1 MERTFYS
8 DTPRQ
13 VLDTLDTDP
22 DQGLSQGEG
31 ARRLAGYGE
40 NKLEKA
46 KPPGLF
52 RQVLAQLRDPMILVL
67 LAAAALSFFAGG
79 GQDWLDTAII
89 LLIVVFN
96 TVISVS
102 QEDNARKALE
112 ALEKLAAPRAR
123 VLREGVE
130 RRLEST
136 HLVPGDILLL
146 EAGDY
151 VPADGRILWAAGLQT
166 DESAMTGE
174 SLPVHKRAGD
184 GLPPDT
190 PLAERKNMVIGGT
203 VVTGGRAKVVVT
215 ATGMQTEMGKIA
227 GLLLRQGQ
235 GETPLQRKMK
245 EVSRVLSLVCVGVC
259 AVMFGVGMLQH
270 RDILDMFLTAVALA
284 VAAIP
289 EALSS
294 IVTIVLAMGTQKMAK
309 QNAIMK
315 DLKAVE
321 AIPEGLPAIVTI
333 VLAVGVGRM
342 ARRNAIIKRLPA
354 VETLGCASVI
364 CSDKTGTL
372 TKNQMT
378 VLEVWTPAPAHR
390 DRALTLGTLC
400 GDAQE
405 GPGGYIGDPTE
416 TAIAQAAAQAGLEKA
431 TLERDMPRRGE
442 APFDSVR
449 KRMATCHALPNGE
462 ALVAVKGAPEAVL
475 ARCTH
480 LLGAQ
485 GPRPL
490 TDGDRRR
497 IAQVGGDLA
506 GQALRVLAVA
516 QRLQPA
522 LPKSMAAES
531 LEAELT
537 FVGLIGMMDPPR
549 PEVRQAVDRCA
560 GAGIRPVMITGD
572 HKDTAVAIAKQ
583 LNIYRPGDKA
593 IDGAGLDFLPQETLE
608 EEIEAFS
615 VYARVTPEHK
625 MRIVQAWQRRGHVV
639 AMTGDGVNDAPALK
653 AADIGCAMGKTGTDV
668 AKGAADMILT
678 DDNFATVVAAVEQ
691 GRGIY
696 ANIRKAIHYLLSCNI
711 GEILTIF
718 LATLLPV
725 SQAPL
730 SPVQLLWLN
739 LVTDSLPALALGM
752 EPVEKT
758 AMTQPP
764 RGKEEPLFSRA
775 FSRRLAWQGA
785 LVGGITLLAY
795 GLGFH
800 LTGTFAVA
808 NTMAFATLTFSQL
821 FHAFDVRSETT
832 PLFRLGVLS
841 NKAMNKAF
849 LAGAALQAAVLLAPP
864 LQGAF
869 SVVPLALEQWG
880 MVLALALT
888 PLVVCEAA
896 KLLRPKGRKKS
907 QAEAARGVRETVGTR

>member
-22 DQGLSQGEG
+22 DQGLTQGEG

-151 VPADGRILWAAGLQT
+151 VPADGRILWAAGFQT

-289 EALSS
+289 E
-294 IVTIVLAMGTQKMAK
+294 
-309 QNAIMK
+309 
-315 DLKAVE
+315 
-321 AIPEGLPAIVTI
+321 GLPAIVTI
-333 VLAVGVGRM
+333 VLAVGGGRV
-342 ARRNAIIKRLPA
+342 ARRHAIIKRPPA
-354 VETLGCASVI
+354 GGTPGCAPGI
-364 CSDKTGTL
+364 FSDKTGTL

-378 VLEVWTPAPAHR
+378 VLEVWTPTPALR

-431 TLERDMPRRGE
+431 ALERDMPRRGE

-864 LQGAF
+864 LQGVFA
-869 SVVPLALEQWG
+869 VVPMDLAQWG
-880 MVLALALT
+880 IVLGLALT
-888 PLVVCEAA
+888 PLVVCELA
-896 KLLRPKGRKKS
+896 KGLRRARAGRR
-907 QAEAARGVRETVGTR
+907 AAREEKSPVYR

>member
-289 EALSS
+289 E
-294 IVTIVLAMGTQKMAK
+294 
-309 QNAIMK
+309 
-315 DLKAVE
+315 
-321 AIPEGLPAIVTI
+321 GLPAIVTI

-342 ARRNAIIKRLPA
+342 ARLNAIIKRLPA

-522 LPKSMAAES
+522 LPKSMAAEG

-696 ANIRKAIHYLLSCNI
+696 ANLRKAIHYLLSCNL

-800 LTGTFAVA
+800 LTGAFAVA

-896 KLLRPKGRKKS
+896 KLLRPKGRKGS
-907 QAEAARGVRETVGTR
+907 PAGAAQGARETVGTR

>member
-289 EALSS
+289 E
-294 IVTIVLAMGTQKMAK
+294 
-309 QNAIMK
+309 
-315 DLKAVE
+315 
-321 AIPEGLPAIVTI
+321 GLPAIVTI

-378 VLEVWTPAPAHR
+378 VLEVWTPAPALR

-431 TLERDMPRRGE
+431 ALERDMPRRGE

-888 PLVVCEAA
+888 PLVVCEIEKA
-896 KLLRPKGRKKS
+896 LRRARAGRR
-907 QAEAARGVRETVGTR
+907 AAREEKSPVYR

>member
-289 EALSS
+289 E
-294 IVTIVLAMGTQKMAK
+294 
-309 QNAIMK
+309 
-315 DLKAVE
+315 
-321 AIPEGLPAIVTI
+321 GLPAIVTI

-431 TLERDMPRRGE
+431 ALERDMPRRGE

-764 RGKEEPLFSRA
+764 RGKEEPLFSKA

-864 LQGAF
+864 LQGVFA
-869 SVVPLALEQWG
+869 VVPMDLAQWG
-880 MVLALALT
+880 IVLGLALT
-888 PLVVCEAA
+888 PLVVCELA
-896 KLLRPKGRKKS
+896 KGLRRARAGRR
-907 QAEAARGVRETVGTR
+907 AAREEKSPVYR

>member
-22 DQGLSQGEG
+22 DQGLTQGEG

-46 KPPGLF
+46 KPPGLL

-289 EALSS
+289 E
-294 IVTIVLAMGTQKMAK
+294 
-309 QNAIMK
+309 
-315 DLKAVE
+315 
-321 AIPEGLPAIVTI
+321 GLPAIVTI

-431 TLERDMPRRGE
+431 ALERDMPRRGE

-522 LPKSMAAES
+522 LPKSMAAEG

-888 PLVVCEAA
+888 PLVVCEIEKA
-896 KLLRPKGRKKS
+896 LRRARAGRR
-907 QAEAARGVRETVGTR
+907 AAREEKSPVYR

>member
-22 DQGLSQGEG
+22 DQGLTQGEG

-289 EALSS
+289 E
-294 IVTIVLAMGTQKMAK
+294 
-309 QNAIMK
+309 
-315 DLKAVE
+315 
-321 AIPEGLPAIVTI
+321 GLPAIVTI

-378 VLEVWTPAPAHR
+378 VLEVWTPTPALR

-431 TLERDMPRRGE
+431 ALERDMPRRGE

-764 RGKEEPLFSRA
+764 RGKEEPLFSKA

-864 LQGAF
+864 LQGVFA
-869 SVVPLALEQWG
+869 VVPMDLAQWG
-880 MVLALALT
+880 IVLGLALT
-888 PLVVCEAA
+888 PLVVCELA
-896 KLLRPKGRKKS
+896 KGLRRARAGRR
-907 QAEAARGVRETVGTR
+907 AAREEKSPVYR

>member
-22 DQGLSQGEG
+22 DQGLTQGEG

-289 EALSS
+289 E
-294 IVTIVLAMGTQKMAK
+294 
-309 QNAIMK
+309 
-315 DLKAVE
+315 
-321 AIPEGLPAIVTI
+321 GLPAIVTI

-431 TLERDMPRRGE
+431 ALERDMPRRGE

-808 NTMAFATLTFSQL
+808 NTMAFATLTLSQL
-821 FHAFDVRSETT
+821 FHAFDVRSEDT
-832 PLFRLGVLS
+832 PLFRLGWFS
-841 NKAMNKAF
+841 NPAMNRAF
-849 LAGAALQAAVLLAPP
+849 LAGAALQGAVLLAPP
-864 LQGAF
+864 LQGVFA
-869 SVVPLALEQWG
+869 VVPMDLAQWG
-880 MVLALALT
+880 IVLGLALT

-907 QAEAARGVRETVGTR
+907 QAGAAQGARETVGTR

>member
-22 DQGLSQGEG
+22 DQGLTQGEG

-151 VPADGRILWAAGLQT
+151 VPADGRILWAAGFQT

-289 EALSS
+289 E
-294 IVTIVLAMGTQKMAK
+294 
-309 QNAIMK
+309 
-315 DLKAVE
+315 
-321 AIPEGLPAIVTI
+321 GLPAIVTI

-378 VLEVWTPAPAHR
+378 VLEVWTPTPALR

-431 TLERDMPRRGE
+431 ALERDMPRRGE

-888 PLVVCEAA
+888 PLVVCEIEKA
-896 KLLRPKGRKKS
+896 LRRARAGRR
-907 QAEAARGVRETVGTR
+907 AAREEKSPVYR

>member
-46 KPPGLF
+46 KPPGLL

-289 EALSS
+289 E
-294 IVTIVLAMGTQKMAK
+294 
-309 QNAIMK
+309 
-315 DLKAVE
+315 
-321 AIPEGLPAIVTI
+321 GLPAIVTI

-431 TLERDMPRRGE
+431 ALERDMPRRGE

-849 LAGAALQAAVLLAPP
+849 LAGAALQGAVLLAPP
-864 LQGAF
+864 LQGVFA
-869 SVVPLALEQWG
+869 VVPLALEQWG

-907 QAEAARGVRETVGTR
+907 QAEAAQGARETVGTR

>member
-46 KPPGLF
+46 KPPGLL

-289 EALSS
+289 E
-294 IVTIVLAMGTQKMAK
+294 
-309 QNAIMK
+309 
-315 DLKAVE
+315 
-321 AIPEGLPAIVTI
+321 GLPAIVTI

-522 LPKSMAAES
+522 LPKSMAAEG

-821 FHAFDVRSETT
+821 FHAFDVRSEDT
-832 PLFRLGVLS
+832 PLFRLGWFS
-841 NKAMNKAF
+841 NPAMNRAF
-849 LAGAALQAAVLLAPP
+849 LAGAALQGAVLLAPP
-864 LQGAF
+864 LQGVFA
-869 SVVPLALEQWG
+869 VVPMDLAQWG
-880 MVLALALT
+880 IVLGLALT
-888 PLVVCEAA
+888 PLVVCEIEKA
-896 KLLRPKGRKKS
+896 LRRARAGRR
-907 QAEAARGVRETVGTR
+907 AAREEKSPVYR

>member
-22 DQGLSQGEG
+22 DQGLTQGEG

-151 VPADGRILWAAGLQT
+151 VPADGRILWAAGFQT

-289 EALSS
+289 E
-294 IVTIVLAMGTQKMAK
+294 
-309 QNAIMK
+309 
-315 DLKAVE
+315 
-321 AIPEGLPAIVTI
+321 GLPAIVTI

-378 VLEVWTPAPAHR
+378 VLEVWTPTPALR

-431 TLERDMPRRGE
+431 ALERDMPRRGE

-907 QAEAARGVRETVGTR
+907 QAEAARGARETVGTR

>member
-284 VAAIP
+284 GA
-289 EALSS
+289 
-294 IVTIVLAMGTQKMAK
+294 
-309 QNAIMK
+309 
-315 DLKAVE
+315 

-431 TLERDMPRRGE
+431 ALERDMPRRGE

-516 QRLQPA
+516 QRLQPT
-522 LPKSMAAES
+522 LPKSMAAEG

-880 MVLALALT
+880 MVLGLALT

-907 QAEAARGVRETVGTR
+907 QAEAGQGARETVGTR

>member
-22 DQGLSQGEG
+22 DQGLTQGEG

-289 EALSS
+289 E
-294 IVTIVLAMGTQKMAK
+294 
-309 QNAIMK
+309 
-315 DLKAVE
+315 
-321 AIPEGLPAIVTI
+321 GLPAIVTI

-431 TLERDMPRRGE
+431 ALERDMPRRGE

-522 LPKSMAAES
+522 LPKSMAAEG

-764 RGKEEPLFSRA
+764 RGKEEPLFSKA

-888 PLVVCEAA
+888 PLVVCEIEKA
-896 KLLRPKGRKKS
+896 LRRARAGRR
-907 QAEAARGVRETVGTR
+907 AAREEKSPVYR

>member
-289 EALSS
+289 E
-294 IVTIVLAMGTQKMAK
+294 
-309 QNAIMK
+309 
-315 DLKAVE
+315 
-321 AIPEGLPAIVTI
+321 GLPAIVTI

-378 VLEVWTPAPAHR
+378 VLEVWTPAPALR

-431 TLERDMPRRGE
+431 ALERDMPRRGE

-522 LPKSMAAES
+522 LPKSMAAEG

-907 QAEAARGVRETVGTR
+907 QAGAAQGARETVGTR

>member
-22 DQGLSQGEG
+22 DQGLTQGEG

-289 EALSS
+289 E
-294 IVTIVLAMGTQKMAK
+294 
-309 QNAIMK
+309 
-315 DLKAVE
+315 
-321 AIPEGLPAIVTI
+321 GLPAIVTI

-431 TLERDMPRRGE
+431 ALERDMPRRGE

-522 LPKSMAAES
+522 LPKSMAAEG

-907 QAEAARGVRETVGTR
+907 PAEAGQGARETVGTR

>member
-289 EALSS
+289 E
-294 IVTIVLAMGTQKMAK
+294 
-309 QNAIMK
+309 
-315 DLKAVE
+315 
-321 AIPEGLPAIVTI
+321 GLPAIVTI

-431 TLERDMPRRGE
+431 ALERDMPRRGE

-832 PLFRLGVLS
+832 PLFRLGWFS
-841 NKAMNKAF
+841 NPAMNRAF
-849 LAGAALQAAVLLAPP
+849 LAGAALQGAVLLAPP
-864 LQGAF
+864 LQGVFA
-869 SVVPLALEQWG
+869 VVPMDLAQWG
-880 MVLALALT
+880 IVLGLALT
-888 PLVVCEAA
+888 PLVVCEIEKA
-896 KLLRPKGRKKS
+896 LRRARAGRR
-907 QAEAARGVRETVGTR
+907 AAREEKSPVYR

>member
-22 DQGLSQGEG
+22 DQGLTQGEG

-289 EALSS
+289 E
-294 IVTIVLAMGTQKMAK
+294 
-309 QNAIMK
+309 
-315 DLKAVE
+315 
-321 AIPEGLPAIVTI
+321 GLPAIVTI

-522 LPKSMAAES
+522 LPKSMAAEG

-560 GAGIRPVMITGD
+560 GAGIRPVVITGD

-764 RGKEEPLFSRA
+764 RGKEEPLFSKA

-907 QAEAARGVRETVGTR
+907 PAGAAQGARETVGTR

>member
-289 EALSS
+289 E
-294 IVTIVLAMGTQKMAK
+294 
-309 QNAIMK
+309 
-315 DLKAVE
+315 
-321 AIPEGLPAIVTI
+321 GLPAIVTI

-378 VLEVWTPAPAHR
+378 VLEVWTPAPALR

-431 TLERDMPRRGE
+431 ALERDMPRRGE

-832 PLFRLGVLS
+832 PLFRLGWFS
-841 NKAMNKAF
+841 NPAMNRAF
-849 LAGAALQAAVLLAPP
+849 LAGAALQGAVLLAPP
-864 LQGAF
+864 LQGVFA
-869 SVVPLALEQWG
+869 VVPMDLAQWG
-880 MVLALALT
+880 IVLGLALT
-888 PLVVCEAA
+888 PLVVCEIEKA
-896 KLLRPKGRKKS
+896 LRRARAGRR
-907 QAEAARGVRETVGTR
+907 AAREEKSPVYR

>member
-22 DQGLSQGEG
+22 DQGLTQGEG

-289 EALSS
+289 E
-294 IVTIVLAMGTQKMAK
+294 
-309 QNAIMK
+309 
-315 DLKAVE
+315 
-321 AIPEGLPAIVTI
+321 GLPAIVTI

-431 TLERDMPRRGE
+431 ALERDMPRRGE

-583 LNIYRPGDKA
+583 LNLYRPGDKA

-764 RGKEEPLFSRA
+764 RGKEEPLFSKA

-864 LQGAF
+864 LQGVFA
-869 SVVPLALEQWG
+869 VVPMDLAQWG
-880 MVLALALT
+880 IVLGLALT
-888 PLVVCEAA
+888 PLVVCELA
-896 KLLRPKGRKKS
+896 KGLRRARAGRR
-907 QAEAARGVRETVGTR
+907 AAREEKSPVYR

>member
-22 DQGLSQGEG
+22 DQGLTQGEG

-289 EALSS
+289 E
-294 IVTIVLAMGTQKMAK
+294 
-309 QNAIMK
+309 
-315 DLKAVE
+315 
-321 AIPEGLPAIVTI
+321 GLPAIVTI

-522 LPKSMAAES
+522 LPKSMAAEG

-764 RGKEEPLFSRA
+764 RGKEEPLFSKA

-896 KLLRPKGRKKS
+896 KLLRPKGRKGS
-907 QAEAARGVRETVGTR
+907 PAGAAQGARETVGTR

>member
-22 DQGLSQGEG
+22 DQGLTQGEG

-289 EALSS
+289 E
-294 IVTIVLAMGTQKMAK
+294 
-309 QNAIMK
+309 
-315 DLKAVE
+315 
-321 AIPEGLPAIVTI
+321 GLPAIVTI

-431 TLERDMPRRGE
+431 ALERDMPRRGE

-764 RGKEEPLFSRA
+764 RGKEEPLFSKA

-896 KLLRPKGRKKS
+896 KLLRPKGRKGS
-907 QAEAARGVRETVGTR
+907 PAGAAQGARETVGTR

>member
-22 DQGLSQGEG
+22 DQGLTQGEG

-289 EALSS
+289 E
-294 IVTIVLAMGTQKMAK
+294 
-309 QNAIMK
+309 
-315 DLKAVE
+315 
-321 AIPEGLPAIVTI
+321 GLPAIVTI

-378 VLEVWTPAPAHR
+378 VLEVWTPAPALR

-583 LNIYRPGDKA
+583 LNLYRPGDKA

-907 QAEAARGVRETVGTR
+907 QAGAAQGARETVGTR

>member
-289 EALSS
+289 E
-294 IVTIVLAMGTQKMAK
+294 
-309 QNAIMK
+309 
-315 DLKAVE
+315 
-321 AIPEGLPAIVTI
+321 GLPAIVTI

-378 VLEVWTPAPAHR
+378 VLEVWTPAPALR

-431 TLERDMPRRGE
+431 ALERDMPRRGE

-864 LQGAF
+864 LQGVFA
-869 SVVPLALEQWG
+869 VVPLALEQWG

-907 QAEAARGVRETVGTR
+907 QAEAAQGARETVGTR

>member
-46 KPPGLF
+46 KPPGLL

-123 VLREGVE
+123 VLREGAE

-289 EALSS
+289 E
-294 IVTIVLAMGTQKMAK
+294 
-309 QNAIMK
+309 
-315 DLKAVE
+315 
-321 AIPEGLPAIVTI
+321 GLPAIVTI

-431 TLERDMPRRGE
+431 ALERDMPRRGE

-725 SQAPL
+725 SQEPL

-907 QAEAARGVRETVGTR
+907 PAGAARGVRETVGTR

>member
-289 EALSS
+289 E
-294 IVTIVLAMGTQKMAK
+294 
-309 QNAIMK
+309 
-315 DLKAVE
+315 
-321 AIPEGLPAIVTI
+321 GLPAIVTI

-522 LPKSMAAES
+522 LPKSMAAEG

-678 DDNFATVVAAVEQ
+678 DDNFSTIVAAVEQ

-696 ANIRKAIHYLLSCNI
+696 ANIRKSIHYLLSCNI
-711 GEILTIF
+711 GEIFTLF
-718 LATLLPV
+718 LATVLDFRQLP
-725 SQAPL
+725 L
-730 SPVQLLWLN
+730 IPVQLLWLN
-739 LVTDSLPALALGM
+739 LVTDSLPALALGV
-752 EPVEKT
+752 EPVEEDV
-758 AMTQPP
+758 MEQPP
-764 RGKEEPLFSRA
+764 RPASASLFSGG
-775 FSRRLAWQGA
+775 FSFQLAWQGV
-785 LVGGITLLAY
+785 LVGLVTLAAY
-795 GLGFH
+795 FLGEYI
-800 LTGTFAVA
+800 LSNPNETYQAA
-808 NTMAFATLTFSQL
+808 NTMAFATLTLCQL
-821 FHAFDVRSETT
+821 FHAYDVRSDHRSIFE
-832 PLFRLGVLS
+832 LGIFT
-841 NKAMNKAF
+841 NPAMNRAF
-849 LAGAALQAAVLLAPP
+849 LAGALLQCAVLLLPP
-864 LQGAF
+864 LQTVF
-869 SVVPLALEQWG
+869 SVVPLNAAEWLT
-880 MVLALALT
+880 VLALSVT
-888 PLVVCEAA
+888 PTAVCEGVKYRRRRARTHA
-896 KLLRPKGRKKS
+896 RRLVRHRPRRF
-907 QAEAARGVRETVGTR
+907 AP

>member
-289 EALSS
+289 E
-294 IVTIVLAMGTQKMAK
+294 
-309 QNAIMK
+309 
-315 DLKAVE
+315 
-321 AIPEGLPAIVTI
+321 GLPAIVTI

-522 LPKSMAAES
+522 LPKSMAAEG

-864 LQGAF
+864 LQGVFA
-869 SVVPLALEQWG
+869 VVPMDLAQWG
-880 MVLALALT
+880 IVLGLALT
-888 PLVVCEAA
+888 PLVVCEIEKA
-896 KLLRPKGRKKS
+896 LRRARAGRR
-907 QAEAARGVRETVGTR
+907 AAREEKSPVYR

>member
-289 EALSS
+289 E
-294 IVTIVLAMGTQKMAK
+294 
-309 QNAIMK
+309 
-315 DLKAVE
+315 
-321 AIPEGLPAIVTI
+321 GLPAIVTI

-431 TLERDMPRRGE
+431 ALERDMPRRGE

-485 GPRPL
+485 GPRSL

-522 LPKSMAAES
+522 LPKSMAAEG

-907 QAEAARGVRETVGTR
+907 QAEAARGARETVGTR

>member
-289 EALSS
+289 E
-294 IVTIVLAMGTQKMAK
+294 
-309 QNAIMK
+309 
-315 DLKAVE
+315 
-321 AIPEGLPAIVTI
+321 GLPAIVTI

-378 VLEVWTPAPAHR
+378 VLEVWTPTPALR

-431 TLERDMPRRGE
+431 ALERDMPRRGE

-808 NTMAFATLTFSQL
+808 NTMAFAALTFSQL

-864 LQGAF
+864 LQGVFA
-869 SVVPLALEQWG
+869 VVPMDLAQWG
-880 MVLALALT
+880 IVLGLALT
-888 PLVVCEAA
+888 PLVVCELA
-896 KLLRPKGRKKS
+896 KGLRRARAGRR
-907 QAEAARGVRETVGTR
+907 AAREEKSPVYR

>member
-289 EALSS
+289 E
-294 IVTIVLAMGTQKMAK
+294 
-309 QNAIMK
+309 
-315 DLKAVE
+315 
-321 AIPEGLPAIVTI
+321 GLPAIVTI

-378 VLEVWTPAPAHR
+378 VLEVWTPAPALR

-431 TLERDMPRRGE
+431 ALERDMPRRGE

-864 LQGAF
+864 LQGVFA
-869 SVVPLALEQWG
+869 VVPMDLAQWG
-880 MVLALALT
+880 IVLGLALT
-888 PLVVCEAA
+888 PLVVCELA
-896 KLLRPKGRKKS
+896 KGLRRARAGRR
-907 QAEAARGVRETVGTR
+907 AAREEKSPVYR